1 MSGYEIGVAVFLA
14 VVAVLIVRAER
25 KGGGDGA

>member
-14 VVAVLIVRAER
+14 VVVVLIVRAER
-25 KGGGDGA
+25 RGGDDA